1 MCTCTTTTRSG
12 QPYPLVW
19 LNGGAHYRQVKGWLR
34 LKLSA
39 LVLRQCLIMGSLSDN
54 SPHTSAE
61 RVSLIVLF
69 VSLMPPICRRVD
81 VMSVVMFSS
90 GTVHRHK
97 LDGPL
102 LCLRLS
108 DITKLERERLSRAER
123 KRRWEDEET
132 RQTDTVFSLFTA
144 LWYRQSRTTSAT
156 GDPTIRQGDSWCPN
170 SFSATVNTYIYIYIY
185 IYKGNSGGTN

>member
-1 MCTCTTTTRSG
+1 MCMCTTTTRSG

-34 LKLSA
+34 PKLSA

-69 VSLMPPICRRVD
+69 VSVIPPICPWVD

-90 GTVHRHK
+90 GTVYRHE

-108 DITKLERERLSRAER
+108 DITQLEQERLSRAER
-123 KRRWEDEET
+123 KRQWEDEET
-132 RQTDTVFSLFTA
+132 RQTDAVRCSACLQLCDTA
-144 LWYRQSRTTSAT
+144 RVVPLQQLEILQYSRVTAAVQI
-156 GDPTIRQGDSWCPN
+156 PL
-170 SFSATVNTYIYIYIY
+170 SATVKHLCIQR
-185 IYKGNSGGTN
+185 KLW